1 VPRAPRIASVG
12 TDSKHSPSVPSPG
25 MEGEV
30 LSIEAI
36 IGYASRVI
44 GPCELEEDRS
54 WGHRASTVLRLRD
67 AGGGSWVAKRHRER
81 ARYAAE
87 LAAYQQW
94 APGMGEYAARLRGYD
109 DEGQLLVLSVLSGE
123 PTWPGDAE
131 SHRRAGVALRLL
143 HEAEPAT
150 PWDEFQMAKLSE
162 FEDLAPRASQLLPVD
177 VVDFV
182 LTRILALAELEKA
195 PMRVPCHRDYT
206 PRNWLVDG
214 ERLRVLDFELA
225 RPDVWVNDL
234 ARLDSG
240 AWRGRPELR
249 AAFLEGYG
257 RVPDAEDEVVFGA
270 CAALTAIWL
279 VIRGCE
285 YGQPALEGENRQILG
300 EFMKRRW

>member
-1 VPRAPRIASVG
+1 
-12 TDSKHSPSVPSPG
+12 

-36 IGYASRVI
+36 VGCASRVI
-44 GPCELEEDRS
+44 GPCEFEEDRS
-54 WGHRASTVLRLRD
+54 REHRASVVL
-67 AGGGSWVAKRHRER
+67 
-81 ARYAAE
+81 
-87 LAAYQQW
+87 
-94 APGMGEYAARLRGYD
+94 RLRGYD
-109 DEGQLLVLSVLSGE
+109 DEGRLLVLSALSGE
-123 PTWPGDAE
+123 PGWPGDVA
-131 SHRRAGVALRLL
+131 SHRRAGGALRLL
-143 HEAEPAT
+143 HEAAPAT
-150 PWDEFQMAKLSE
+150 AWDEFQMAKLAE

-214 ERLRVLDFELA
+214 ERLHVIDFEFA

-249 AAFLEGYG
+249 AAFLAGYG
-257 RVPDAEDEVVFGA
+257 REPDAEDEVVYGA

-279 VIRGCE
+279 VVRGH
-285 YGQPALEGENRQILG
+285 GRGWRALVGENRRILG

>member
-1 VPRAPRIASVG
+1 
-12 TDSKHSPSVPSPG
+12 
-25 MEGEV
+25 M

-44 GPCELEEDRS
+44 GPCEFEEDRS
-54 WGHRASTVLRLRD
+54 WEHRASTVLRVRD
-67 AGGGSWVAKRHRER
+67 AGGGRWVVKRHRDG

-87 LAAYQQW
+87 LAAYQKW
-94 APGMGEYAARLRGYD
+94 TSAMGEYAPRLRGYD
-109 DEGQLLVLSVLSGE
+109 DEGRVLVLTALSGE
-123 PTWPGDAE
+123 LTWPGDAA
-131 SHRRAGVALRLL
+131 SHRRAGAALRLL
-143 HEAEPAT
+143 HEAEPAM
-150 PWDEFQMAKLSE
+150 PWDEFQMAKLTE
-162 FEDLAPRASQLLPVD
+162 FEGLAPRASQLLPVE

-182 LTRILALAELEKA
+182 LTRILALAGLERA

-214 ERLRVLDFELA
+214 ERLHVLDFELA

-279 VIRGCE
+279 VVSGHE
-285 YGQPALEGENRQILG
+285 YGQPALEDENRRILG
-300 EFMKRRW
+300 EFVKRRW